1 MRQNIK
7 VNYASCFAAR
17 VISCGAIV
25 VLGAGNTARAA
36 DDYFDLSLKELSA
49 ITVSSPFPENYLTA
63 TSSVSVVNPD
73 FWQPQGARHLA
84 DVMAALPS
92 TMIYSSTGSHAIAM
106 RGFANSSGSIRGIA
120 TLLDDVPI
128 NGYSSGSA
136 MYEKLQW
143 NLDSLSQI
151 QVLRG
156 PSSALYG
163 SDAFHGVIAMQS
175 FHSDRNVQTAHAQLG
190 SDRFWRGTLN
200 SSEDIGFGWR
210 LDSSVGLVEKPGEDR
225 RYEFTDPTTQ
235 EPATGEY
242 AYRYNAQTL
251 MAKLRSP
258 ATAVSNYGVG
268 LYSNRYVAD
277 NHPGM
282 GQLLSPG
289 SSTLRQRD
297 HADSDTAFDMIKA
310 DAQWFLDAS
319 GELALQ
325 TYFWKSQLDALLD
338 ATEHPSYRALQ
349 LTHTDENRSGIE
361 LKLKQKLPANT
372 DWVLSASYDRL
383 RIQDRFARL
392 IDPDGSIRLE
402 QRNDGDGA
410 SRRIHALVSQLKTH
424 LLDDTLTLVY
434 GGRYDDFSDVGSKF
448 TPRAG
453 VIFKLDPQQSIK
465 LLYSRA
471 FRAPTALELYGAIG
485 AQGNLD
491 LKAETIDTAELIY
504 MYQADDW
511 RSELV
516 VFTSDWDNGIVLAAC
531 SVNCG
536 GNRVSYQ
543 NVSTSKSQGTEWIVE
558 ASFNRWRLR
567 ESISY
572 INSSNDTRNA
582 RGEWVTSRYS
592 AFPRLIAHLD
602 AGYHFDNRI
611 ELYIANTLTYKATSG
626 IGSPN
631 NDFSENELP
640 TYWRTDLHLSK
651 QLQSTTGVTL
661 HVSNLFDRENWRPAV
676 WNTENG
682 LEDAGRVVTLGL
694 NHQF

>member
-1 MRQNIK
+1 MTVK
-7 VNYASCFAAR
+7 ASIYISYGATLLLCSGFAHA
-17 VISCGAIV
+17 
-25 VLGAGNTARAA
+25 N
-36 DDYFDLSLKELSA
+36 DDYFDLSLQELSA
-49 ITVSSPFPENYLTA
+49 ITVSSPFPESYLTA

-73 FWQPQGARHLA
+73 FWQLQGARRVA

-92 TMIYSSTGSHAIAM
+92 TMTYSSTGSHAIAI

-136 MYEKLQW
+136 MYDKLQW

-163 SDAFHGVIAMQS
+163 SDAFHGVIAMQG
-175 FHSDRNVQTAHAQLG
+175 FHSDHNAQSARAQLG
-190 SDRFWRGTLN
+190 TDRFWRATFN
-200 SSEDIGFGWR
+200 SSEDIGAGWR
-210 LDSSVGLVEKPGEDR
+210 LDSSVGLAEKPGEDR

-235 EPATGEY
+235 QPANGEY

-258 ATAVSNYGVG
+258 AIAAGACCSGNYGVG
-268 LYSNRYVAD
+268 IYSNRYVAD
-277 NHPGM
+277 DHPGM

-289 SSTLRQRD
+289 SSILRQRD
-297 HADSDTAFDMIKA
+297 HADSDTRFDMVKA
-310 DAQWFLDAS
+310 DAQWFLDVGS
-319 GELALQ
+319 ELALQ
-325 TYFWKSQLDALLD
+325 TYFWQSQLDALLD
-338 ATEHPSYRALQ
+338 ATEHPSYRAIQ
-349 LTHTDENRSGIE
+349 LTHTEENRAGIE
-361 LKLKQKLPANT
+361 LKLKQKLAANT
-372 DWVLSASYDRL
+372 DWVLSTSYDRL
-383 RIQDRFARL
+383 HIEDRFARL

-402 QRNDGDGA
+402 QRNDSDDA
-410 SRRIHALVSQLKTH
+410 SRGIRALVSQFKTH
-424 LLDDTLTLVY
+424 LFDETLTLVY
-434 GGRYDDFSDVGSKF
+434 GGRYDDFSDVSGKF

-453 VIFKLDPQQSIK
+453 AIVKLDPRQSVK

-471 FRAPTALELYGAIG
+471 YRAPTALELYGAIG

-491 LKAETIDTAELIY
+491 LNAETIDTAELVY
-504 MYQADDW
+504 MYQAHDW

-531 SVNCG
+531 TVNCG

-543 NVSTSKSQGTEWIVE
+543 NVSTSKSHGIEWIVE

-567 ESISY
+567 ETISY

-582 RGEWVTSRYS
+582 SGEWVTSRYS
-592 AFPRLIAHLD
+592 AFPRVIAHLD
-602 AGYHFDNRI
+602 AGYHFDNNI
-611 ELYIANTLTYKATSG
+611 ALYIANALTHNATNG

-640 TYWRTDLHLSK
+640 TYWRTDLHLST
-651 QLQSTTGVTL
+651 QLQSATRVAL

-682 LEDAGRVVTLGL
+682 LEDAGRVTTLAI